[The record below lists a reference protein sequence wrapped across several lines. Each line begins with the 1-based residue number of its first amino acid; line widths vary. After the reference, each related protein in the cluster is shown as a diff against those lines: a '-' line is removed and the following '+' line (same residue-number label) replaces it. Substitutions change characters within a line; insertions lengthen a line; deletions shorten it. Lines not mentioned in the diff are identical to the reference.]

1 MWNIKKKDTNKT
13 IYKTET
19 DSQIQKQTCGYQR
32 GNVEGG
38 INWEL
43 GTDINTL

>member
-1 MWNIKKKDTNKT
+1 MWNIKKDTNKT

-38 INWEL
+38 
-43 GTDINTL
+43 G

>member
-1 MWNIKKKDTNKT
+1 MWDIKKDINKT

-32 GNVEGG
+32 GNVGER
-38 INWEL
+38 
-43 GTDINTL
+43 DKSVAQD